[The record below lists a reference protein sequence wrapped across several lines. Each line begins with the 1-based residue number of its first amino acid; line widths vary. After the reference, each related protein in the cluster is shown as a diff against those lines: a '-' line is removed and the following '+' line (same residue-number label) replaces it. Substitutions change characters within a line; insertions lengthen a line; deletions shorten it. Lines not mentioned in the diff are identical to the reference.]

1 MHDFALL
8 CVVYGYQNLTTFGHE
23 AEQIINLDTF
33 TVCGINFFLIANT
46 DGSQNTDLQDITT
59 FLGK

>member
-8 CVVYGYQNLTTFGHE
+8 CVVYGYRNLTTFGHE

-33 TVCGINFFLIANT
+33 TVRRINFFFN
-46 DGSQNTDLQDITT
+46 SQY
-59 FLGK
+59 